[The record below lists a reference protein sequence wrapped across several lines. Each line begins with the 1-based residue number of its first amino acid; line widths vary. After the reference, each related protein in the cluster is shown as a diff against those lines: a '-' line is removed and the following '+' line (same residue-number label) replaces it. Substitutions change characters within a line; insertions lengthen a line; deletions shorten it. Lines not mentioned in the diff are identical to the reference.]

1 MNLPKSMQNVSDAFA
16 SLPGIGPKSANRLAF
31 YLLRIP
37 KEDVLRFSDALRDLK
52 EKTQIC
58 ERCFN
63 VGDSA
68 LCNVCSDHTRD
79 NSTICVVE
87 TPLDLIAIDKSGYKG
102 VYHVLHGVINP
113 MAGIGPDE
121 IFISPLLKRI
131 RDAKAD
137 DNKIKEII
145 LATSTSLEG
154 ESTCMYIN
162 KEIHKEFDSEI
173 SVTRIGKGLPIGA
186 DIEYTDER
194 TINDAL
200 SGRVSYN

>member
-1 MNLPKSMQNVSDAFA
+1 MNLPKSMQNVADAFA

-63 VGDSA
+63 VGDST
-68 LCNVCSDHTRD
+68 LCNICADPARD
-79 NSTICVVE
+79 NTTICVVE

-121 IFISPLLKRI
+121 IFIAQLLKRI
-131 RDAKAD
+131 RDAKAN
-137 DNKIKEII
+137 DNKVREII

-154 ESTCMYIN
+154 ESTCMYIS
-162 KEIHKEFDSEI
+162 KEIHKDFDSEI
-173 SVTRIGKGLPIGA
+173 AVTRIGKGLPIGA